1 MDGFQ
6 GYYLPYLVSL
16 LLATAAACGLMF
28 LSFVLDRII
37 FQEHLR
43 KDIKENARKVW
54 GVCLLAVGAAIFIF
68 LAFPSSIAVPAYI
81 GLFVVAGVS
90 GPFDL
95 LLHGGWKIV
104 QKLEKAA
111 IQEREVKAS
120 KQHAEQLEA
129 QIIGAAG
136 GGI

>member
-6 GYYLPYLVSL
+6 GYHLSYAASL
-16 LLATAAACGLMF
+16 FLAVGVTCFLMF
-28 LSFVLDRII
+28 ASFVYDRIVL
-37 FQEHLR
+37 QAHLGH
-43 KDIKENARKVW
+43 DVKENKRKIW
-54 GVCLLAVGAAIFIF
+54 GVCILAVGAAVLLGF
-68 LAFPSSIAVPAYI
+68 AFPPSISIPAYL
-81 GLFVVAGVS
+81 GLFVVAGTS

-95 LLHGGWKIV
+95 VLHWAWGVV

-129 QIIGAAG
+129 QIIAG
-136 GGI
+136 GTT

>member
-6 GYYLPYLVSL
+6 GYFLPYLVSL

-37 FQEHLR
+37 LQEHLK

-54 GVCLLAVGAAIFIF
+54 GVSLLAVGAAIFLF
-68 LAFPSSIAVPAYI
+68 LAFPSSVAVPAYI

-95 LLHGGWKIV
+95 LLHGGWKVV
-104 QKLEKAA
+104 QRLEKAA
-111 IQEREVKAS
+111 AQALEVEAGKR
-120 KQHAEQLEA
+120 HAEKLET

-136 GGI
+136 GVE